1 MTARGPAGHDTDATV
16 VEFYWR
22 PGCPFCRALRGPLRR
37 SGLPVREINIW
48 EDPRAAERVRSVAD
62 GNETVPT
69 VFVGSH
75 AMVNPGMTRVLA
87 AVREHA
93 PDLADGAEPTIP
105 RWQPVVVALGLAL
118 IWVLLAVRTP
128 TTTYHLAPLLVAA
141 AAAVTR
147 RWLTRTPVPP
157 RPATALA
164 VTGLAITWT
173 VTAVLTWQGLLA
185 GPDITG
191 RAAPVVEAVLLA
203 GVGAVLGWWIAWR
216 GGRRL

>member
-1 MTARGPAGHDTDATV
+1 MTEHDATV

-22 PGCPFCRALRGPLRR
+22 PGCPYCLALRGPLRR

-48 EDPRAAERVRSVAD
+48 DDPQAAARVRSVAD

-75 AMVNPGMTRVLA
+75 AMVNPSMGQVLT
-87 AVREHA
+87 AVRDHA
-93 PDLADGAEPTIP
+93 PNMAAGAEPRTP
-105 RWQPVVVALGLAL
+105 RWQPVVAALGLAL
-118 IWVLLAVRTP
+118 LWVLLAARTS

-141 AAAVTR
+141 AAPVTR
-147 RWLTRTPVPP
+147 RWLTRTPVPT

-164 VTGLAITWT
+164 VTSLVLTFAT
-173 VTAVLTWQGLLA
+173 TAALTWQGLLA

-191 RAAPVVEAVLLA
+191 GDAPVEETVLLA
-203 GVGAVLGWWIAWR
+203 VVGAALGWWLARR
-216 GGRRL
+216 GSRAAAS